1 MMATTGVNKLTR
13 CVRFIRLM
21 LHILSGVLQS
31 FILPHVSI
39 SRQNQMTCN
48 WAQKFLR
55 IIRVQLSVDGE
66 LPACGPQGVILVANH
81 ISWLDILVILAAYP
95 VRFVAKAEIST
106 WPLLG
111 RLCRNA
117 ETLFIEREKRSDTLR
132 INQQIDSVLKSGH
145 SIVIFPEGTTG
156 NGDVLQHFHASL
168 LQSAVTAKALLC
180 PVAIRYSNCD
190 DSRNASVAYV
200 NVTILQSL
208 MQILAEP
215 KIRAELIFC
224 ESVPSADRNRR
235 ELARLA
241 EKAIARTLSLNVV
254 HTAAEIPFGLP
265 AERT

>member
-1 MMATTGVNKLTR
+1 MMATTGVNKLARGVQFT
-13 CVRFIRLM
+13 RLM

-48 WAQKFLR
+48 WARKFLR
-55 IIRVQLSVDGE
+55 IIRVQLSIDGR
-66 LPACGPQGVILVANH
+66 LPACGQQGVILVANH

-156 NGDVLQHFHASL
+156 NGDILQHFHASL

-180 PVAIRYSNCD
+180 PVALRYSNSD
-190 DSRNASVAYV
+190 GSRNTSAAYV
-200 NVTILQSL
+200 DVTILQSL

-215 KIRAELIFC
+215 EICAELIFC
-224 ESVPSADRNRR
+224 EPVPSADRNRR

-241 EKAIARTLSLNVV
+241 EKAIAQTLSLNVV
-254 HTAAEIPFGLP
+254 HTVAEIPSGLP